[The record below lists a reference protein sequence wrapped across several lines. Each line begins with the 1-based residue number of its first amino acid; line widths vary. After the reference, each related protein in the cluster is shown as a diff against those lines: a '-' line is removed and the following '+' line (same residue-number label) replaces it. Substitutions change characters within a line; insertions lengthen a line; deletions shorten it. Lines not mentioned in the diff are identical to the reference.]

1 MLTAFLLG
9 LTGSLG
15 HCVGMCSGV
24 ALLLSRKSNAT
35 GWRLLLLHG
44 GRLTTYGL
52 LGALAGGIGLA
63 LNAMGSH
70 AGHSHMPPAA
80 VGWPTLTVMQ
90 GGLALLTALL
100 AVYMAIAQS
109 GHAPSPEFFL
119 RTLTQW
125 WGRRMRQIQTPMPG
139 KDRNRVFHKN
149 SVSQLLAIY
158 GLGLLWGLLPCGLVG
173 AALLTAAVSAS
184 PVTGALTMIAF
195 GFGTW
200 PVGLSVSLAARGS
213 QWALRPTPHLR
224 SLAAVLILAFG
235 LQMALRGL
243 AAWGLVEHLHLGG
256 LMVW

>member
-1 MLTAFLLG
+1 MITAFLLG

-24 ALLLSRKSNAT
+24 ALLLSRKANAT

-52 LGALAGGIGLA
+52 LGALAGGVGLA
-63 LNAMGSH
+63 LNAMGGH

-80 VGWPTLTVMQ
+80 VGWPSLTVMQ
-90 GGLALLTALL
+90 GGLALLTAFV
-100 AVYMAIAQS
+100 AAYMAIALV
-109 GHAPSPEFFL
+109 GHAPSPEIFL

-125 WGRRMRQIQTPMPG
+125 WGRQMRRIQVPVTG
-139 KDRNRVFHKN
+139 DDRKRVFHKN
-149 SVSQLLAIY
+149 PLSPLLTIY
-158 GLGLLWGLLPCGLVG
+158 GLGLLWGMLPCGLVG

-184 PVTGALTMIAF
+184 PVAGAFTMIAF
-195 GFGTW
+195 GLGTW
-200 PVGLSVSLAARGS
+200 PVGLSVSLSAHWPG
-213 QWALRPTPHLR
+213 WALRPTPYLR

-243 AAWGLVEHLHLGG
+243 AAWGMVEHLHLGG